1 MEVAACCQDL
11 TDSYRH
17 KSKTDAS
24 KKEVQI
30 GRAASHFDVLRQMF
44 LDLRQRLTASG
55 LATLIKILL
64 RVVPIGV
71 EPRAV
76 LNAFHEVGYSAWV
89 VSCDMG
95 HFEKW
100 TRIVA
105 QKDGASGATEVSCIL
120 PILPILPIIPTS
132 YNN

>member
-1 MEVAACCQDL
+1 MEVAACCQEL
-11 TDSYRH
+11 ADSYRQKPKADAAR
-17 KSKTDAS
+17 KS
-24 KKEVQI
+24 VVM
-30 GRAASHFDVLRQMF
+30 GRPASHFDVLRQMF
-44 LDLRQRLTASG
+44 VDLRQRLTASG

-76 LNAFHEVGYSAWV
+76 LNAFHEAGYSAWV
-89 VSCDMG
+89 VACDIG

-100 TRIVA
+100 TRIVS

-120 PILPILPIIPTS
+120 PVITS
-132 YNN
+132 